1 MGYQHKAMQNNA
13 QVQFNHKLML
23 RIIELTIITMVMTLA
38 IRPFLVTLPVYFTWL
53 IFSGLVLVSIL
64 YVVVRYKLLAKLEM
78 VLSLLTAIAII
89 LPTLAISGGV
99 NSQVACILPLYPIF
113 AALIGGYRESLIIT
127 ILLAISVILATL
139 FSQHIIDVTGEIY
152 SAEKSIDRGF
162 WLTIS
167 IIFSGMFGRFFL
179 KKYTELTNQL
189 KNENRQDPLTSILN
203 RRGLNLHFD
212 KELNNA
218 EISSKPLSVVLIDI
232 DYFKEVND
240 MYGHDIGD
248 NCLIEIANILSQTI
262 RKHDIIARFGGEE
275 FIIILPNTAINE
287 ALAVAEKLRARISKE
302 KFSHFNLTLTITLG
316 VAERHKEND
325 NALKIVKR
333 ADKALY
339 KGKDE
344 GRNCVEQSE

>member
-1 MGYQHKAMQNNA
+1 MPNNTQA
-13 QVQFNHKLML
+13 HFNHKLIL
-23 RIIELTIITMVMTLA
+23 RIIELTIITMAITLV

-64 YVVVRYKLLAKLEM
+64 YAVVRYKLLPKWDM
-78 VLSLLTAIAII
+78 VLCLLTAIVII

-99 NSQVACILPLYPIF
+99 NSQVACFLPLYPIF

-127 ILLAISVILATL
+127 IFLAISVILATL
-139 FSQHIIDVTGEIY
+139 FSQHIIDITGEIH
-152 SAEKSIDRGF
+152 SAEKSVDRGL

-189 KNENRQDPLTSILN
+189 KNENSQDPLTSLLN

-212 KELNNA
+212 NELDNA
-218 EISSKPLSVVLIDI
+218 DMSSKPLSVALIDI
-232 DYFKEVND
+232 DYFKKVND

-248 NCLIEIANILSQTI
+248 ICLIEIANILSQTI
-262 RKHDIIARFGGEE
+262 RKQDIIARFGGEE
-275 FIIILPNTAINE
+275 FIIILPNTAIDE
-287 ALAVAEKLRARISKE
+287 ALAVAEKLRELISKE
-302 KFSHFNLTLTITLG
+302 KFSHFNLPLTITIG
-316 VAERHKEND
+316 VTERHKEND

-339 KGKDE
+339 KGKGK
-344 GRNCVEQSE
+344 GRNCVEQSK